1 MTAPIVPARPFAQF
15 WRGYCFTL
23 VRPAPSGGKRTKQK
37 HFIQRG
43 FMEALKQGSDVLFI
57 LLGAI
62 LVLAMHSGF
71 AFLELG
77 TVRKKNQVNA
87 LVKILVDFSISTV
100 VYFLLGYAVAYG
112 TSFLVGADQLVARS
126 GYELV
131 KFFFLLTFAAAIPA
145 IISGGIAE
153 RARFGPQLVAT
164 AVIVGL
170 VYPLFEGVAWNQR
183 FGVQAWI
190 HGLTG
195 AEFHDFAGS
204 IVVHAVGGWL
214 ALPAVILLGAR
225 SNRYR
230 KDGAISAHPPSN
242 IPFLALGAWILTVG
256 WFGFNVMSAQTI
268 DKVSGLVAVN
278 SLMAM
283 VGGTLAALALGR
295 NDPGFVHNGPL
306 AGLVAVCAGSDL
318 MHPLGAL
325 VVGGGAG
332 AIFVVMFTLTQN
344 RWKIDDVLGV
354 WPLHGLCGLWGGL
367 AAGIFGSKALG
378 GLGGVSFAAQAIGSL
393 LGVAWALLA
402 GFATY
407 GVLKAATGLR
417 LSPEE
422 EYAGA
427 DLAIHRIGS
436 TPEREANW

>member
-1 MTAPIVPARPFAQF
+1 M
-15 WRGYCFTL
+15 
-23 VRPAPSGGKRTKQK
+23 
-37 HFIQRG
+37 
-43 FMEALKQGSDVLFI
+43 
-57 LLGAI
+57 
-62 LVLAMHSGF
+62 VLAMHAGF

-87 LVKILVDFSISTV
+87 LVKILADFSVSTIA
-100 VYFLLGYAVAYG
+100 YFAIGYSVAYG
-112 TSFLVGADQLVARS
+112 THFFVGAEQLAAKN

-153 RARFGPQLVAT
+153 RARFYPQLIAT
-164 AVIVGL
+164 AVIVGF
-170 VYPLFEGVAWNQR
+170 VYPFFEGIAWNQH

-190 HGLTG
+190 KSVTG

-214 ALPAVILLGAR
+214 ALPAVVLLGAR
-225 SNRYR
+225 YNRYR
-230 KDGAISAHPPSN
+230 KDGAVSAHPPSN

-268 DKVSGLVAVN
+268 DKISGLVAVN

-283 VGGTLAALALGR
+283 VGGTLAALVFGK
-295 NDPGFVHNGPL
+295 NDPGFLHNGPL

-325 VVGGGAG
+325 VTG
-332 AIFVVMFTLTQN
+332 AIAGGVFVVMFTLTQN
-344 RWKIDDVLGV
+344 KWKIDDVLGV
-354 WPLHGLCGLWGGL
+354 WPLHGLCGLWGGI

-378 GLGGVSFAAQAIGSL
+378 GLGGVSLGAQLIGSAM
-393 LGVAWALLA
+393 GVAWALLS
-402 GFATY
+402 GVVVY
-407 GVLKAATGLR
+407 GALKFTMGLR
-417 LSPEE
+417 MTQEDE
-422 EYAGA
+422 FEGA
-427 DLAIHRIGS
+427 DLSIHRIGA
-436 TPEREANW
+436 TPEREVNW